1 MRVFCDSIRGEGFFA
16 TVQEGFF
23 ATVSGERVFLRRS
36 KGGFLRRYPRR
47 EFFLRRC
54 SLFVV
59 GCWLLVVVAVAV
71 AVAVNV
77 AVGVGVVVVV
87 AVCL

>member
-1 MRVFCDSIRGEGFFA
+1 MRRSKRGFLRQYQGRGFFCDGPRGVFCDGTHGESFFCD
-16 TVQEGFF
+16 V
-23 ATVSGERVFLRRS
+23 V
-36 KGGFLRRYPRR
+36 
-47 EFFLRRC
+47 RC
-54 SLFVV
+54 SLLVV